1 MILGQPQG
9 RYLRYIE
16 CSDILSGDDCTVSR
30 DPEGGMQV
38 EGCEVKA
45 IRRSTS
51 NRSAVQEAWW
61 MARSG
66 SRKSRLSWN
75 ARRFAAVSR
84 GPSSRPAVSR
94 AAKRSLL
101 FRRPSTIV
109 DEHVD
114 STLFEKLT
122 SNSST
127 FLNLL
132 SYRSPPRFF
141 IVLHSPRFW
150 KIDFPVWNGHR
161 CDHRLW

>member
-1 MILGQPQG
+1 MVGPRFLINHKDAT
-9 RYLRYIE
+9 LRYIE
-16 CSDILSGDDCTVSR
+16 CSDDILSSDDCTVSR

-38 EGCEVKA
+38 EGCEVKT

-109 DEHVD
+109 VDEHVD
-114 STLFEKLT
+114 STC
-122 SNSST
+122 S
-127 FLNLL
+127 
-132 SYRSPPRFF
+132 RS
-141 IVLHSPRFW
+141 
-150 KIDFPVWNGHR
+150 
-161 CDHRLW
+161 